1 MATIKEVAQKAG
13 VSVGTVSNVI
23 GNAIRVGPELRQRVL
38 TAIHELKYRPSDV
51 ARSLKLR
58 CTNTLGLL
66 VSDITN
72 SFFSQL
78 VRGAEEAALEQGY
91 LILTFNTDDQ
101 VEREKH
107 ILEVL
112 SGRRVDGILLVVAP
126 NREGPAHIA
135 ETMARGTPVVCLDR
149 LPPGMSVDAVTVDN
163 VRATRIC
170 VEHLLELGHRRIA
183 MLTGSMLLTTARERV
198 QGYKLALRRA
208 GLTVDAGLVREGNFR
223 IDNGYD
229 LTSQLLRGPHRP
241 TALFVSNGLMAI
253 GALKAITALGL
264 RCPEEIALA
273 TFDDSPLNET
283 PFTTPDVGRAT
294 CLPYRVQRRGRSAP
308 PNQVKGASAA
318 LPDPLA
324 RRTQDPAI
332 NRRLRTPQRGPQRPL
347 LRTSTATPRI
357 GSRWRCCRQP
367 RSVLFGLCDC

>member
-23 GNAIRVGPELRQRVL
+23 GNAIRVGPDLRQRVL

-58 CTNTLGLL
+58 RTNTLGLL

-112 SGRRVDGILLVVAP
+112 RGRRVDGILLVVAP

-149 LPPGMSVDAVTVDN
+149 LPPGISVDAVTVDN

-208 GLTVDAGLVREGNFR
+208 GLPVDAGLVREGNFR

-273 TFDDSPLNET
+273 TFDDSPLNELLSPPLT
-283 PFTTPDVGRAT
+283 SVAQPAYLVGYKGAGVLLHRIKSKGPAQPCRIRLRAELKIRQST
-294 CLPYRVQRRGRSAP
+294 GGYILPSVGRSAP
-308 PNQVKGASAA
+308 SY
-318 LPDPLA
+318 
-324 RRTQDPAI
+324 
-332 NRRLRTPQRGPQRPL
+332 GPPL
-347 LRTSTATPRI
+347 LL
-357 GSRWRCCRQP
+357 QE
-367 RSVLFGLCDC
+367 